1 MKELYT
7 SPKAEM
13 IEFDAKDVITTS
25 GFTPLDQLTPD
36 NANNDDNWTPGLY

>member
-7 SPKAEM
+7 SPKAEV

-25 GFTPLDQLTPD
+25 GEVSADVNDYLLDNPS
-36 NANNDDNWTPGLY
+36 WTEFK